1 MIERDGLSRGPPL
14 KPPSGNRTLAEHEH
28 SLLQSKHALTAGS
41 LGIQLRSVRLSQIK
55 NELASM
61 RPLSNDSEVWWKKHH
76 IVQQGRHLDNFEAR
90 RPGRGR
96 PGKGA
101 IVSYVAELQDVIRRL
116 HEAEPTHA
124 ESVPVHEKFHGKT
137 IWDGVVEV
145 FDLVGHPKATRVYAW
160 ANETDDANRPRHVTV
175 LHLHPVNSPQT
186 AVRAAII
193 QEIRNLGPIEEG

>member
-90 RPGRGR
+90 RPGR
-96 PGKGA
+96 
-101 IVSYVAELQDVIRRL
+101 
-116 HEAEPTHA
+116 
-124 ESVPVHEKFHGKT
+124 
-137 IWDGVVEV
+137 
-145 FDLVGHPKATRVYAW
+145 HP
-160 ANETDDANRPRHVTV
+160 
-175 LHLHPVNSPQT
+175 
-186 AVRAAII
+186 
-193 QEIRNLGPIEEG
+193 